1 MYGLIYCAT
10 NMINGKKYV
19 GQTKQSLKRRI
30 KGHKDKII
38 NKNDN
43 THFHNALKKYGLNN
57 FMWTILCYAENKE
70 ALDKAE
76 IYWIEYYHTIE
87 IGYNHQDG
95 GYNGKPSLIT
105 RKKMSDSQLGK
116 EPWNKGKCHTEES
129 KLKMSCSHLGN
140 KSIKGKHHTKET
152 KEKIGKA
159 RLGKPAWNKGLKGAQ
174 KAWNK
179 GKKMGPLSEEHRKK
193 ISEVQKNKIL
203 TEETKLK
210 MSLAAKKA
218 WANPEIRARKIAAQ
232 HNRGPISEETRNRM
246 SEAKKGKKLSEE
258 HKNKIGIASK
268 GRVSWITGKHH
279 TEDTKRKISIAT
291 REQLTDPEIRKK
303 ISIAAKKQWANP
315 KFKEKMIKTHK
326 KRWEIYR
333 GRDDFAHAKCG

>member
-1 MYGLIYCAT
+1 MYGLIYCAQ
-10 NMINGKKYV
+10 NLVNQKRYI
-19 GQTKQSLKRRI
+19 GQTTASLKRRI
-30 KGHKDKII
+30 KEHK
-38 NKNDN
+38 NRASVKNEN
-43 THFHNALKKYGLNN
+43 VHFHNALRKYGLNN
-57 FMWTILCYAENKE
+57 FMWTILCYSSDKE

-76 IYWIEYYHTIE
+76 IYWIKYYYTME

-95 GYNGKPSLIT
+95 GYNGKPSLIA

-179 GKKMGPLSEEHRKK
+179 GKKMGSLSEEHR
-193 ISEVQKNKIL
+193 
-203 TEETKLK
+203 
-210 MSLAAKKA
+210 
-218 WANPEIRARKIAAQ
+218 
-232 HNRGPISEETRNRM
+232 
-246 SEAKKGKKLSEE
+246 KKLSEE